1 MGNGLLSSVLNV
13 KRVCIT
19 LAIVCISLRAVAG
32 ASTSRSKKTMEV
44 EGKINQLKRH
54 VIKSIQSEDGDIID
68 CIDIYKQPAFR
79 HPALRNHTIQM
90 APSDNPSIMT
100 TGMPEAFTKID
111 TSSSIFRTSQLWRK
125 KGSCPKGTIPIRR
138 IQKNNMAKASL
149 PVDYGRKKAQNSHRG
164 TEMDENK
171 IQNLLQSNHSMAIL
185 ITEGYSYTGAK
196 GDIKVFNPHVEY
208 DDEWTTSQIA
218 LKSAVL
224 QDYECVESGWAV
236 NPGIYGDRK
245 TRFFVYWTAD
255 SGKKTGCFDLT
266 CPGFVQ
272 TSSKVA
278 LGAAIHPISTTDGLP
293 YQITLYLFRDPSTG
307 NWWVQYDEK
316 TNVGYFPPELFAYLP
331 QTAQTVQWGGEVY
344 SSRIGGFT
352 PHTSTQMGSGQFPIL
367 EESSGYVK
375 RIRVRDNSMIL
386 KFPEQVD
393 HYTDEYRCYDVR
405 YLGDYIEDPE
415 FYFGGPGRNELCP

>member
-1 MGNGLLSSVLNV
+1 
-13 KRVCIT
+13 
-19 LAIVCISLRAVAG
+19 
-32 ASTSRSKKTMEV
+32 
-44 EGKINQLKRH
+44 
-54 VIKSIQSEDGDIID
+54 
-68 CIDIYKQPAFR
+68 
-79 HPALRNHTIQM
+79 M

-236 NPGIYGDRK
+236 NPGVYGDRK

-307 NWWVQYDEK
+307 NWWVQYNEK

-386 KFPEQVD
+386 KFPEQID

>member
-1 MGNGLLSSVLNV
+1 MGNRLFSSVLNV
-13 KRVCIT
+13 KTVCIT
-19 LAIVCISLRAVAG
+19 LAVVFISLRAVAR
-32 ASTSRSKKTMEV
+32 ASTSRSRKTMEV
-44 EGKINQLKRH
+44 EGKINWLKRH
-54 VIKSIQSEDGDIID
+54 AIKSIESEDGDIID

-79 HPALRNHTIQM
+79 DPALRNHTIQM
-90 APSDNPSIMT
+90 APSDNPSIMA
-100 TGMPEAFTKID
+100 TGMPEAFTKSD
-111 TSSSIFRTSQLWRK
+111 TGSSMFGTSQLWQK
-125 KGSCPKGTIPIRR
+125 WGSCPKWTIPIRR
-138 IQKNNMAKASL
+138 IQKNDMAKVSWQ
-149 PVDYGRKKAQNSHRG
+149 VDYGRKKAQKSHQG

-236 NPGIYGDRK
+236 NPGLYGDRK
-245 TRFFVYWTAD
+245 TRFFVYWTCKTNIVSSASVYQAD

-272 TSSKVA
+272 TSSEIA

-293 YQITLYLFRDPSTG
+293 YQITLYLF
-307 NWWVQYDEK
+307 K
-316 TNVGYFPPELFAYLP
+316 
-331 QTAQTVQWGGEVY
+331 WGGEVY
-344 SSRIGGFT
+344 SSRIGGFS

-386 KFPEQVD
+386 NFPEQID
-393 HYTDEYRCYDVR
+393 HYTDEFRCHDVR